1 MSACR
6 ISSPASVWSPSSC
19 RIRRRRRISPGR
31 CSRFCATPRRSA
43 ARWSGFANSMSCC
56 GRTPRPRR
64 PMRSSTSSAEELVC
78 GVDEAG
84 RGPLAG
90 PVYAAAVILNPVRRV
105 NGLADSKVLTAERRE
120 VLAERIK
127 ERATAWCVAFATVEE
142 IDRLNIFHASMLAM
156 RRAVGGLGV
165 SPRMAIID
173 GNSCPPGLA
182 CPARAIVDGDATERP
197 ISAASIL
204 AKTARDA
211 EMTALHDRYPHYGFN
226 QHKGYATAD
235 HLQALGRVGPCEIH
249 RRSFY
254 AVGVFFQ
261 GNLFADSWEAMAEE
275 LRVRSYRMYCEA
287 TKLAMGAG
295 LVGERAKLAKFDQQ
309 RKRLLRTYADVRAT
323 EDAAV
328 HVDLVDEMLRKAR
341 QE

>member
-1 MSACR
+1 M
-6 ISSPASVWSPSSC
+6 PSL
-19 RIRRRRRISPGR
+19 
-31 CSRFCATPRRSA
+31 A
-43 ARWSGFANSMSCC
+43 
-56 GRTPRPRR
+56 
-64 PMRSSTSSAEELVC
+64 SSAEVLNPGLVC

-90 PVYAAAVILNPVRRV
+90 PVYAAAVILNPARRI

-127 ERATAWCVAFATVEE
+127 ERATAWSIAFSTVEE

-156 RRAVGGLGV
+156 RRAVEGLSV
-165 SPRMAIID
+165 RPSEAIID
-173 GNSCPPGLA
+173 GNSCPRGLQ
-182 CPARAIVDGDATERP
+182 CQARAIVDGDATERP

-211 EMTALHDRYPHYGFN
+211 EMTALHDRYPHYGFD
-226 QHKGYATAD
+226 QHKGYGTPE

-261 GNLFADSWEAMAEE
+261 GNLFADSWQAMAEE

-287 TKLAMGAG
+287 TKLAMGVNLA
-295 LVGERAKLAKFDQQ
+295 GERAKLAKFDQQ
-309 RKRLLRTYADVRAT
+309 RKRLQRTYADVRAT
-323 EDAAV
+323 GDAAT
-328 HVDLVDEMLRKAR
+328 HVDLVDDMLRKAR
-341 QE
+341 REIRSKRT